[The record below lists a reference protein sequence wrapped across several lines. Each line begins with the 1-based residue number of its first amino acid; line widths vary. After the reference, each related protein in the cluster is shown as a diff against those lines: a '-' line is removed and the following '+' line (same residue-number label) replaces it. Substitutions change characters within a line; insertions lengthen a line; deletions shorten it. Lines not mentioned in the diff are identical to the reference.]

1 MGSTRSADDRATWD
15 MLRGLDGIVS
25 AAQRAGE
32 GCKQVSVMS
41 DAFESSLITYEL
53 QKARE

>member
-1 MGSTRSADDRATWD
+1 MGGTRSADNRATWVI
-15 MLRGLDGIVS
+15 LRGLDGIVS
-25 AAQRAGE
+25 AARRAGE